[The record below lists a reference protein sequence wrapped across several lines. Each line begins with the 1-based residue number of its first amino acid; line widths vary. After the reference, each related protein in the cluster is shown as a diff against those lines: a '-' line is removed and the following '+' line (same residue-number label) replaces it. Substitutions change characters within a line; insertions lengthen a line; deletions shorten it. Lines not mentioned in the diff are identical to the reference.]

1 MKYGVTV
8 LLLFAGIAGYVCMN
22 LPMKMSPDKQI
33 LSIRKSME
41 QAREKQV
48 GIYALHGRSDLL
60 TGWVPAVFVQI
71 LFNYLSK
78 KFAITITQVVEPVGS
93 GNSLLCGTVWGHR
106 IMDVIFFTTPQ
117 SNIGE
122 FRGK

>member
-1 MKYGVTV
+1 
-8 LLLFAGIAGYVCMN
+8 MN

-33 LSIRKSME
+33 LSIRKSMK

-48 GIYALHGRSDLL
+48 GLYALHGRSDLL
-60 TGWVPAVFVQI
+60 TGWLPAILLQV

-78 KFAITITQVVEPVGS
+78 KFAITITQVEHAGI
-93 GNSLLCGTVWGHR
+93 GGSLLGGTVWGHR

-117 SNIGE
+117 SNIGR
-122 FRGK
+122 FSYK